1 MIKLFVDSDI
11 ILDLLA
17 KREPHYIHAAKL
29 FTLIDQQKVTAF
41 TSPIV
46 FANLH
51 YLLKKKTSNQSALKS
66 LRKLKTLINVLPTN
80 ERIIEQ
86 TLNSEFK
93 DFEDAIQYF
102 TSVNNSI
109 NLIITR
115 NVKDYKK
122 GKISVSTAEEFIMTW
137 EIEHSDND
145 NQQKK

>member
-1 MIKLFVDSDI
+1 MIKIFVDSDI

-17 KREPHYIHAAKL
+17 KREPHYIHTAKL

-51 YLLKKKTSNQSALKS
+51 YLLKKMTSNKSALKS
-66 LRKLKTLINVLPTN
+66 LRKLKTFVNVLPTD
-80 ERIIEQ
+80 ERVIEQ
-86 TLNSEFK
+86 SLNSEFN

-102 TSVNNSI
+102 TSVNNGI

-115 NVKDYKK
+115 NTKDYKK
-122 GKISVSTAEEFIMTW
+122 GKISISTAEEFIKTW
-137 EIEHSDND
+137 ETEQNKNAI
-145 NQQKK
+145 

>member
-1 MIKLFVDSDI
+1 MINIFVDSDV

-17 KREPHYIHAAKL
+17 KREPYYIHAAKL

-51 YLLKKKTSNQSALKS
+51 YLLKKMTSNKAALKS
-66 LRKLKTLINVLPTN
+66 LRKLKTFINVLPTD
-80 ERIIEQ
+80 ERVIEQ
-86 TLNSEFK
+86 SLNSEFN

-102 TSVNNSI
+102 TSVNNGI
-109 NLIITR
+109 NIIITR

-122 GKISVSTAEEFIMTW
+122 SKISISTAEEFIKTW
-137 EIEHSDND
+137 ETEQNK
-145 NQQKK
+145 NA